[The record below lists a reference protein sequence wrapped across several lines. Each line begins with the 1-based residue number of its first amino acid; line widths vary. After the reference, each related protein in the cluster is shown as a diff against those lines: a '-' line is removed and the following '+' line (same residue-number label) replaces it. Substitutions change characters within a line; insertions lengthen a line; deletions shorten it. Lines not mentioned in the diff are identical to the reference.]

1 MPRAALHPSCCY
13 NVGVSYFPL
22 QSPFGTIWVHPC
34 PPLDSGPAWARR
46 ERLLVDAGP
55 GDAHIAVRGVKIALH
70 AHLFRESGQFRF
82 TDRDYDTVRSD
93 VRSELERLI
102 NSFLTREPRSG
113 T

>member
-1 MPRAALHPSCCY
+1 M
-13 NVGVSYFPL
+13 SYFPL